1 VLADATRL
9 SRWSAVLAGVAAGGL
24 GIAALTGLVPDPHVR
39 IKIAGPVRPE
49 AATALL
55 AAGLSLILLAGRPG
69 KLRRRIGYALGAATA
84 AIAGVGLLQH
94 ALPAGGRLPYAWP
107 SLSRSGEPTPIAAA
121 SAVTLLL
128 AGLALA
134 MLDADRPR
142 RVPWPHAL
150 APAAAAM
157 AMISGLANLFEVSR
171 AVPSVAGLV
180 AMPAPTAIGVLIL
193 SAGTLLARP
202 AGGALRPFGST
213 GPGGAF
219 ARRLT
224 PTLVLVPFGTVLL
237 SVVMIKLGGQPPLA
251 LSLSAGLFVL
261 IAALLLGSTVRAVD
275 AADARRERLLDEL
288 AAERDFTGTLLQ
300 SLSEGVVVLDR
311 DLRVIDV
318 NPRACQLL
326 GQRRDRL
333 VGQAPPYSWQP
344 EGEPNTLVY
353 GDSGVETG
361 GAADR
366 RVRRPDGQL
375 VPVLARM
382 SPVLDPAGRPRAFVG
397 TFVDITG
404 RKQAEEA
411 LAAHADDLERAN
423 DRLRH
428 TNLQLEQAAEFKS
441 DLMSIVS
448 HEVSQ
453 PLSSVASLAELLAED
468 WIDLPDDVRLE
479 LAGKIDKNARRLTGM
494 INDMLLLFRLDA
506 GAVSARRGSVPVGE
520 VVETVA
526 DSLPATAQIV
536 SSIDP
541 ELCVLVDRGHLWQVL
556 SNLVNNALTY
566 GQPPIEIGAEPR
578 PDGVVISIR
587 DHGPGIPEE
596 DVPKL
601 FDRIARRPSGGNRP
615 KGSGLGLFIV
625 RHLVEVNG
633 GTVWYEPA
641 RPEGATLKVR
651 MQPAPLPAAKTP
663 AMS

>member
-1 VLADATRL
+1 VLPEAARL
-9 SRWSAVLAGVAAGGL
+9 SRWSAVVAGVTAAGLGL
-24 GIAALTGLVPDPHVR
+24 AALTGLVADPPVR
-39 IKIAGPVRPE
+39 DVAGPLRPE
-49 AATALL
+49 AATGLV
-55 AAGLSLILLAGRPG
+55 AAGASLVLVAGRPG
-69 KLRRRIGYALGAATA
+69 RLRRRLGYALGALTA
-84 AIAGVGLLQH
+84 AIAVVGLVQH
-94 ALPAGGRLPYAWP
+94 ALPAGGRLPYPWAVP
-107 SLSRSGEPTPIAAA
+107 PGTGAATHIAPAT
-121 SAVTLLL
+121 AVALLL

-134 MLDADRPR
+134 VLDADRPR
-142 RVPWPHAL
+142 RLPWPHAL

-157 AMISGLANLFEVSR
+157 AMISGMAYLIKETGAS
-171 AVPSVAGLV
+171 PQVARLV
-180 AMPAPTAIGVLIL
+180 AMPVLAAAGVLVVA
-193 SAGTLLARP
+193 AGTLLARP
-202 AGGALRPFGST
+202 EGGALRPFGST

-237 SVVMIKLGGQPPLA
+237 SVAMIKLDAQPALA
-251 LSLSAGLFVL
+251 VSLSAGLFVL
-261 IAALLLGSTVRAVD
+261 IAVLLLGLTVRAVD

-300 SLSEGVVVLDR
+300 SLSEAVVVLDR

-318 NPRACQLL
+318 NPRACQLF
-326 GQRRDRL
+326 GQRRERL
-333 VGQAPPYSWQP
+333 IGQGPPYSWQP

-366 RVRRPDGQL
+366 RVRRPDGHL

-411 LAAHADDLERAN
+411 LAAHAGDLERAN

-428 TNLQLEQAAEFKS
+428 TNRQLEQAAEFKS

-468 WIDLPDDVRLE
+468 WVDLPDDVRLE

-506 GAVSARRGSVPVGE
+506 GAVSARRGSVPIGE
-520 VVETVA
+520 VVDTVA
-526 DSLPATAQIV
+526 DSLPATAQII

-566 GQPPIEIGAEPR
+566 GQPPIEIGAEPS
-578 PDGVVISIR
+578 PDGVVISVR

-615 KGSGLGLFIV
+615 RGSGLGLFIV

-633 GTVWYEPA
+633 GRVWYEPA
-641 RPEGATLKVR
+641 QPEGATLKVR